1 MPSIIPGWVYSLFA
15 SLIVGVIIVASC
27 CLATANVKN
36 EAESQQLTN
45 IEQYVATQSLLILSH
60 VTQDNENVTQYL
72 DLPTQVGN
80 QVYWICIAND
90 SSGAWVGSGLGS
102 TVNLNPSGV
111 CIPAQVVASGAF
123 ISTYGRP
130 LLQCSCVNKTVSLT
144 LSGE

>member
-27 CLATANVKN
+27 SLATVNVKN
-36 EAESQQLTN
+36 EAETTQLTN
-45 IEQYVATQSLLILSH
+45 IEEYVATQSLIILTH
-60 VTQDNENVTQYL
+60 VTQNNENVTQYL

-90 SSGAWVGSGLGS
+90 SSGAWVGSGLGL
-102 TVNLNPSGV
+102 TVNLYQSGI
-111 CIPAQVVASGAF
+111 CIPAQVVASGVF
-123 ISTYGRP
+123 ISSYGRP
-130 LLQCSCVNKTVSLT
+130 FLQCSCVNQTVSLT